1 MNAAITRGSEFD
13 HEAVHEAPVHTPV
26 DSFSDCHAGILA
38 GLRTFSTLPPLVD
51 AARRARE
58 VAQEVVKIMDEAV
71 LQHHKEEEEDLFPV
85 VLRSSVK
92 GEEHDRVQSLVW
104 RLTDEHREIEDLW
117 QRLRPDVHR
126 VASGKTVALK
136 QEMVDLVVTA
146 YRQHAQTEE
155 RFFLPLAQEILGR
168 NGNHMAAL
176 GLALHLRHAK
186 VPFSY
191 YV

>member
-1 MNAAITRGSEFD
+1 MNAAITHGSEFD
-13 HEAVHEAPVHTPV
+13 REAGQEAASHTPV

-38 GLRTFSTLPPLVD
+38 GLRAFSTLPPLVD
-51 AARRARE
+51 AARRARD
-58 VAQEVVKIMDEAV
+58 VAQEIVKVMDEAV

-85 VLRSSVK
+85 VLRSSTK
-92 GEEHDRVQSLVW
+92 GDEHDRVQSLVW

-126 VASGKTVALK
+126 VASGKLAALK
-136 QEMVDLVVTA
+136 PEMVDLLVTA

-186 VPFSY
+186 VPYSY